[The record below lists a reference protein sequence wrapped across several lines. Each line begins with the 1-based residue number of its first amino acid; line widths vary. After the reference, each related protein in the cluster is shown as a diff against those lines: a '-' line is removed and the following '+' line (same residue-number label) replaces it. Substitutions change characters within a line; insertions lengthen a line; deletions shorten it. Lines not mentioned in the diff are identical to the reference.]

1 MSSVRRPIC
10 KKQSVTQIVQVACPK
25 ILPSPGLIASVSTL
39 ARIFFCCKLARASLA
54 TLIFKPGG
62 ENIYLFL
69 TVTRTLL
76 GIGLIAGKVG
86 TDLNEKSVSAFGNTK
101 RCR

>member
-1 MSSVRRPIC
+1 VSSVRRPIC

-54 TLIFKPGG
+54 TLAFKPGG
-62 ENIYLFL
+62 GESRRVVECERRSPAHNN
-69 TVTRTLL
+69 
-76 GIGLIAGKVG
+76 A
-86 TDLNEKSVSAFGNTK
+86 
-101 RCR
+101 